1 MLEKKQSISAY
12 SVAFPIKQGAYAETY
27 RVKDSAGKNYFL
39 KLFDCAKLSKNQFT
53 QDGDIIEI
61 EVSKQLK
68 HPNLSSYHDSGDV
81 IINGRQKSF
90 VVYDFISGE
99 TVAEKV
105 TRAQRCSV
113 YEAKDIIVG
122 VLDGIKYLHGL
133 TNPIIHN
140 ELTIQNVMLDLAHE
154 TTFPKII
161 DFGYARFLNQGRRSF
176 NKDGLNPFY
185 MAPEAKVAFVIR
197 IKGVNH
203 IRPQVKKIL
212 RLLRLRQLNNGVF
225 VKVNKATMNMIKR
238 IEPYVTFG
246 YPNRKTISDLIYKR
260 GFAKIN
266 HARIPLSDNMII
278 ENSLKQ
284 YNITCIEDL
293 IEEIYRVGPHF
304 KEANSFLW
312 TFKMNNPKGGWSN
325 KNHSF
330 QNGGDWGNREEE
342 INKLIRR
349 MN

>member
-1 MLEKKQSISAY
+1 MIQDNYVPASVEKKTQRIEEEKKQL
-12 SVAFPIKQGAYAETY
+12 IKS
-27 RVKDSAGKNYFL
+27 R
-39 KLFDCAKLSKNQFT
+39 
-53 QDGDIIEI
+53 
-61 EVSKQLK
+61 
-68 HPNLSSYHDSGDV
+68 
-81 IINGRQKSF
+81 
-90 VVYDFISGE
+90 
-99 TVAEKV
+99 AEKKELIKK
-105 TRAQRCSV
+105 RREEWKAKGKKYHEELIKEEQHLI
-113 YEAKDIIVG
+113 EAKR
-122 VLDGIKYLHGL
+122 
-133 TNPIIHN
+133 
-140 ELTIQNVMLDLAHE
+140 E
-154 TTFPKII
+154 
-161 DFGYARFLNQGRRSF
+161 ARNTG
-176 NKDGLNPFY
+176 NFY

-238 IEPYVTFG
+238 IEPYVAYG

-278 ENSLKQ
+278 ENSLQK
-284 YNITCIEDL
+284 YNINCIEDL
-293 IEEIYRVGPHF
+293 VEEIYRVGPHF

>member
-1 MLEKKQSISAY
+1 VVLFINNSLIPFIPSSPISLLLIFSSTKVQFLNKYSAILITPLSPIEFSLRSSLVNVVFVANNSHNNFVPSSVEQKNKRIEEEKKELEKARQAKKEL
-12 SVAFPIKQGAYAETY
+12 IKKRREEWKSKGKKYHEELI
-27 RVKDSAGKNYFL
+27 KDEQHL
-39 KLFDCAKLSKNQFT
+39 
-53 QDGDIIEI
+53 I
-61 EVSKQLK
+61 
-68 HPNLSSYHDSGDV
+68 
-81 IINGRQKSF
+81 
-90 VVYDFISGE
+90 
-99 TVAEKV
+99 
-105 TRAQRCSV
+105 
-113 YEAKDIIVG
+113 EAKR
-122 VLDGIKYLHGL
+122 
-133 TNPIIHN
+133 
-140 ELTIQNVMLDLAHE
+140 E
-154 TTFPKII
+154 
-161 DFGYARFLNQGRRSF
+161 ARNTG
-176 NKDGLNPFY
+176 NFY

-225 VKVNKATMNMIKR
+225 VKINKATMNMIKR
-238 IEPYVTFG
+238 IEPYVAYG

-278 ENSLKQ
+278 ENSLNK
-284 YNITCIEDL
+284 YNINCIEDL

>member
-1 MLEKKQSISAY
+1 MITDNYVPASVEKKTQRIEEEKKTLEKARAEKKKL
-12 SVAFPIKQGAYAETY
+12 IKQRREEW
-27 RVKDSAGKNYFL
+27 KSKGKKYHEEL
-39 KLFDCAKLSKNQFT
+39 IKEEQHL
-53 QDGDIIEI
+53 IEARR
-61 EVSKQLK
+61 EAR
-68 HPNLSSYHDSGDV
+68 NSG
-81 IINGRQKSF
+81 N
-90 VVYDFISGE
+90 
-99 TVAEKV
+99 
-105 TRAQRCSV
+105 
-113 YEAKDIIVG
+113 
-122 VLDGIKYLHGL
+122 
-133 TNPIIHN
+133 
-140 ELTIQNVMLDLAHE
+140 
-154 TTFPKII
+154 
-161 DFGYARFLNQGRRSF
+161 
-176 NKDGLNPFY
+176 FY

-225 VKVNKATMNMIKR
+225 VKINKATMNMIKR
-238 IEPYVTFG
+238 IEPYVAYG

-266 HARIPLSDNMII
+266 HSRIPLSDNMII
-278 ENSLKQ
+278 EASLQK
-284 YNITCIEDL
+284 YNINCIEDV

-304 KEANSFLW
+304 KEVNSFLW

-330 QNGGDWGNREEE
+330 QNGGDRGNREEE

>member
-1 MLEKKQSISAY
+1 MIQDHYVPTSVEEKTKRIEAEKKELESERAKRKEL
-12 SVAFPIKQGAYAETY
+12 IKKRREEWKA
-27 RVKDSAGKNYFL
+27 KGK
-39 KLFDCAKLSKNQFT
+39 K
-53 QDGDIIEI
+53 
-61 EVSKQLK
+61 
-68 HPNLSSYHDSGDV
+68 YHDELV
-81 IINGRQKSF
+81 KEEQHLI
-90 VVYDFISGE
+90 
-99 TVAEKV
+99 
-105 TRAQRCSV
+105 
-113 YEAKDIIVG
+113 EAKR
-122 VLDGIKYLHGL
+122 
-133 TNPIIHN
+133 
-140 ELTIQNVMLDLAHE
+140 E
-154 TTFPKII
+154 
-161 DFGYARFLNQGRRSF
+161 ARNNG
-176 NKDGLNPFY
+176 NFY

-238 IEPYVTFG
+238 VEPYVVYG
-246 YPNRKTISDLIYKR
+246 YPNRKTISELIYKR

-266 HARIPLSDNMII
+266 HSRIPLSDNMII
-278 ENSLKQ
+278 EQSLGKFGI
-284 YNITCIEDL
+284 NCVEDL

-312 TFKMNNPKGGWSN
+312 TFKMNNPRGGWSN

-342 INKLIRR
+342 INKLIRK

>member
-1 MLEKKQSISAY
+1 
-12 SVAFPIKQGAYAETY
+12 V
-27 RVKDSAGKNYFL
+27 
-39 KLFDCAKLSKNQFT
+39 
-53 QDGDIIEI
+53 
-61 EVSKQLK
+61 
-68 HPNLSSYHDSGDV
+68 
-81 IINGRQKSF
+81 
-90 VVYDFISGE
+90 
-99 TVAEKV
+99 
-105 TRAQRCSV
+105 
-113 YEAKDIIVG
+113 VG
-122 VLDGIKYLHGL
+122 VLGAPPPPPPHPPTPQSPIPNPQFLYNNFIYYYLFNYFFDNLINLFIKLIFISKMIQDHYVPASVEKKTQRIEEEKKKLVQARAEKK
-133 TNPIIHN
+133 
-140 ELTIQNVMLDLAHE
+140 ELIKKRREEWKAKGKKYHDELIKEEEHL
-154 TTFPKII
+154 I
-161 DFGYARFLNQGRRSF
+161 DAKREARNNG
-176 NKDGLNPFY
+176 NFY

-203 IRPQVKKIL
+203 IRPQAKKIL

-238 IEPYVTFG
+238 IEPYVVYG

-266 HARIPLSDNMII
+266 HARIPLSDNIII
-278 ENSLKQ
+278 ENSLNK
-284 YNITCIEDL
+284 YGINCIEDL

-312 TFKMNNPKGGWSN
+312 TFKLNNPRGGWSN

-342 INKLIRR
+342 INKLIRK